1 MRARTRRR
9 VLAGVALIFGVA
21 VAILAVAPKHRES
34 ASKTSTTTPKHHGS
48 ASKTSTTTS
57 IARSG
62 FRAMACAPVAGQ
74 TMTNAVSHNCGF
86 ADTTNTGVPAGTSLV
101 GVPGDITAPKAD
113 GSTGQG
119 WSWNGSWVTVAAGGA
134 LKNVRVAGHV
144 NLAGDGATVEDSDI
158 TTSGAN
164 QFGVA
169 AVGGNNMVVD
179 HNTIHGSA
187 ASVGKACD
195 NGVRDVYGN
204 SENLT
209 ITNNN
214 IYWCDS
220 GLNNIPNGGLVQQNY
235 IHDLA
240 LVVSG
245 GHANG
250 MQFEPGSGKLM
261 TIKDNTIFNPIS
273 QTDDVILSNDGGG
286 TETNRLIDHNL
297 LAGGG
302 YCFYGSGGP
311 TLDASNITFT
321 NNHFARIYYRSCGYY
336 GPVTDWQP
344 GHGAVWRANVWDDTG
359 AAAHP

>member
-1 MRARTRRR
+1 
-9 VLAGVALIFGVA
+9 
-21 VAILAVAPKHRES
+21 
-34 ASKTSTTTPKHHGS
+34 
-48 ASKTSTTTS
+48 
-57 IARSG
+57 
-62 FRAMACAPVAGQ
+62 MACAPVAGH

-134 LKNVRVAGHV
+134 LKNVRVAGRV

-169 AVGGNNMVVD
+169 AIGGNNMVVD

-209 ITNNN
+209 ITRQQH
-214 IYWCDS
+214 
-220 GLNNIPNGGLVQQNY
+220 LLVRQSAKQ
-235 IHDLA
+235 HP
-240 LVVSG
+240 
-245 GHANG
+245 
-250 MQFEPGSGKLM
+250 QRR
-261 TIKDNTIFNPIS
+261 T
-273 QTDDVILSNDGGG
+273 
-286 TETNRLIDHNL
+286 
-297 LAGGG
+297 
-302 YCFYGSGGP
+302 GP
-311 TLDASNITFT
+311 TELHSRPRASRF
-321 NNHFARIYYRSCGYY
+321 
-336 GPVTDWQP
+336 
-344 GHGAVWRANVWDDTG
+344 WRPRERDTV
-359 AAAHP
+359 